1 MKIYHN
7 PRCKKSRDTLAILE
21 EKNIEKE
28 IILYLKNPPGSKEL
42 TKILDLLKMTP
53 LELIRKEEKIFKEKI
68 KGQKFTNDDYIEMM
82 CKFPILIQRPIII
95 KNGRAVIGRPPIKVL
110 DLLK

>member
-7 PRCKKSRDTLAILE
+7 PRCKKSRETLAILE

-28 IILYLKNPPGSKEL
+28 IILYLKNPPSPKEL
-42 TKILDLLKMTP
+42 KKILYLLNLTP

-68 KGQKFTNDDYIEMM
+68 KGQNFSNDDYIEMM
-82 CKFPILIQRPIII
+82 CEFPIIIQRPIII
-95 KNGRAVIGRPPIKVL
+95 KNERAVIGRPPKKVL